1 MYLCRTVTFPW
12 SVVRKSN
19 LLVGLRVTRS
29 VRPDHCVDTPTS
41 SNQVPP
47 GARQTSHHSAFYII
61 KENISRNPIKVLIV
75 SHGGNNRQDNPG
87 GEREEGEAGVGGR

>member
-1 MYLCRTVTFPW
+1 MLDQTIVLTLRPALI
-12 SVVRKSN
+12 KS
-19 LLVGLRVTRS
+19 R
-29 VRPDHCVDTPTS
+29 
-41 SNQVPP
+41 QEP
-47 GARQTSHHSAFYII
+47 GKHLTTQHFII